1 MRESMP
7 RCWRF
12 ELDEMVSGLVP
23 QASAMIA
30 ETSLLLTGVATA
42 QGGVLELVI
51 ELVDSPETGVID

>member
-7 RCWRF
+7 RCWRV